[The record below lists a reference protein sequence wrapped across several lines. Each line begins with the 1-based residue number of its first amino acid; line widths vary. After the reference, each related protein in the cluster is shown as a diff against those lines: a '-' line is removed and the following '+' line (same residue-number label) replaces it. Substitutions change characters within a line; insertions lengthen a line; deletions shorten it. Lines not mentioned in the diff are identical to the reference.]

1 MNQYKI
7 AFFDIDGTLA
17 GHKTSEDNTILSRI
31 PESAKVAIKQL
42 RRAGIEPVIAT
53 GRNYGM
59 IKDILADL
67 DVDSFIANNGRYVVF
82 DHQTIAHDTFDE
94 AHLTAVVNYFMDNQ
108 IEFCFETVEKLYIY
122 ESSHFIGDGSMEL
135 EKIPDGIIPDNIIQL
150 IVMNDDDVPETIPV
164 DGIKMLKVARNVY
177 DVTMNQSSKAIG
189 IQEILTSMDIK
200 AEETIAFGDEVND
213 LPMFD
218 KVGFSVA
225 MGDGNP
231 DVLKV
236 ADYVTTGVYDDG
248 ILNACKDLE
257 LI

>member
-31 PESAKVAIKQL
+31 PESAKAAIKQL
-42 RRAGIEPVIAT
+42 RCTGIEPVIAT

-59 IKDILADL
+59 IKDILNNL
-67 DVDSFIANNGRYVVF
+67 EVDNFIANNGRYVVF
-82 DHQTIAHDTFDE
+82 DHQTIAHDTFDKE
-94 AHLTAVVNYFMDNQ
+94 HLAAVVDYFLSQ
-108 IEFCFETVEKLYIY
+108 KIEFCFETVEKLYIY
-122 ESSHFIGDGSMEL
+122 ESSHFTGDGSMGF
-135 EKIPDGIIPDNIIQL
+135 KTIPDGSLPEDIIQL
-150 IVMNDDDVPETIPV
+150 IVMNADNIPETVPV
-164 DGIKMLKVARNVY
+164 DGIKMLKVADNVY

-189 IQEILTSMDIK
+189 IQEILTSMNIS
-200 AEETIAFGDEVND
+200 AEKTIAFGDEVND

-218 KVGFSVA
+218 TVGFSVA

-231 DVLKV
+231 DVLQV

-248 ILNACKDLE
+248 ILNACKNLE